1 MRTAVA
7 ALGLVWALGNLL
19 VAYLFVTS
27 AFVAKTA
34 AKEGILSQLSLLVG
48 GLVIAAFA
56 LLLARQCVSLIVT
69 RRAASG

>member
-1 MRTAVA
+1 MRAAVA

-48 GLVIAAFA
+48 GLVIAGFA

-69 RRAASG
+69 RHAASG

>member
-1 MRTAVA
+1 MRAAVA

-19 VAYLFVTS
+19 VAYFFVTS